1 MSKFITP
8 KELQTISKEHI
19 ALEEEKFIETLNLK
33 TIENTL
39 KSAAECCKRSCKI
52 TIDVEEHLHLP
63 ITRLLTLAT
72 NYFTQLG
79 FNFYNRDLNYNALE
93 KEIYLTFTW

>member
-1 MSKFITP
+1 MSKFIAP
-8 KELQTISKEHI
+8 KELQTISRVCTNI
-19 ALEEEKFIETLNLK
+19 EEDKFIEALDLK

-63 ITRLLTLAT
+63 ITRLLTLAA
-72 NYFTQLG
+72 NHFTQLG
-79 FNFYNRDLNYNALE
+79 FNFYERDLSYNALE

>member
-8 KELQTISKEHI
+8 KELQEISRVCTNI
-19 ALEEEKFIETLNLK
+19 EEDKFIEALDLK

-63 ITRLLTLAT
+63 ITRLLTLAA
-72 NYFTQLG
+72 NHFTQLG
-79 FNFYNRDLNYNALE
+79 FNFYERDLSYNALE

>member
-8 KELQTISKEHI
+8 KELQEISRVCTNI
-19 ALEEEKFIETLNLK
+19 EEERFIENLDLK

-52 TIDVEEHLHLP
+52 TIDVEEYPHLL
-63 ITRLLTLAT
+63 ITRLLRLAADH
-72 NYFTQLG
+72 FTQLG
-79 FNFYNRDLNYNALE
+79 FNFHERDLNYNTLE
-93 KEIYLTFTW
+93 REIYLTFIW

>member
-8 KELQTISKEHI
+8 KELQAISRVCTNI
-19 ALEEEKFIETLNLK
+19 EEERFIENLDLK

-52 TIDVEEHLHLP
+52 TIDIEEYPHLP
-63 ITRLLTLAT
+63 ITRLLRLAADH
-72 NYFTQLG
+72 FTQLG
-79 FNFYNRDLNYNALE
+79 FNFHERDLNYNALE
-93 KEIYLTFTW
+93 REIYLTFIW